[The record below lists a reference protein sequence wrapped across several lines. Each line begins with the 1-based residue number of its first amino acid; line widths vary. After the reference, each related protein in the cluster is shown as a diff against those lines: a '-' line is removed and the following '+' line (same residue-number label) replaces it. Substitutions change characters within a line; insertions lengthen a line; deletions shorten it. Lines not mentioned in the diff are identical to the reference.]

1 MGKLLVKECV
11 NIFLKI
17 LILKLALLVFIIVMV
32 QMVRG
37 LGEEKKAPAALA
49 RKFVEAKVKNSNEI
63 EIWGNGEQVR
73 SFMYVDDCLDGIL
86 KLIES
91 NLEIQ

>member
-1 MGKLLVKECV
+1 MKECV

-49 RKFVEAKVKNSNEI
+49 RKFVEAKVK
-63 EIWGNGEQVR
+63 
-73 SFMYVDDCLDGIL
+73 L
-86 KLIES
+86 K
-91 NLEIQ
+91 